1 MAPDYLLTIPVLVS
15 ILPSHTFPLTLLR
28 TKQKARKHTW
38 CQHSSLPEKYLV
50 YGIPFYSGQAG
61 TECDSVL
68 EGLLRKGKATE
79 EKDDENKELGI
90 WQERKRF

>member
-1 MAPDYLLTIPVLVS
+1 M
-15 ILPSHTFPLTLLR
+15 
-28 TKQKARKHTW
+28 
-38 CQHSSLPEKYLV
+38 